1 MKTTKKIQIKVAE
14 MRTKIAEMRA
24 KVAEMR
30 AYIAEMRTMIAEALA
45 NTTGLLAKPVLR
57 AVVMVMAMAWAGV
70 PAGAVLKESNLNQT
84 ISVLRAEL
92 ENSRNQMRQQMARYY
107 ARVQEQHNQMVSTMQ
122 RSEQI
127 ALMLYSQREDYTFD
141 LTYACNEATE
151 QYRQFTRQRMP
162 YDKII
167 SRLNAEIIRYQNLIE
182 SLEALPPRY
191 QAASGGQQGGGVS
204 KSQLGANNSGPAA
217 KSGENINGGAA
228 NGPLTIGGDTVP
240 VLKDSIDSVIHFKMR
255 MAAQKSSKKN
265 AFVLS
270 PTVRKYRDACVEM
283 AQEMLGS
290 LQELKRG
297 LEDDHAHYTEIEKQL
312 KKVNDYAQHCYA
324 QIQNNIFRNA
334 GENYFS
340 MLARLGTSVNE
351 AKADTEDKY
360 RQETIKTKDGVS
372 IRVHSQWRGPG
383 VIFLAVFI
391 IFYLLIAAA
400 LSSAIM
406 RWLVPK
412 KLRTDEFRKKQV
424 CLTLV
429 AAVLIFAIVITVVRT
444 FMGHNNF
451 MLMASGLLIEF
462 AWLVGVILISL
473 LVRLTGDQIR
483 SGFSIYA
490 PVMLM
495 GFVVIVFRVIF
506 IPNNLVNLILPP
518 LLLLFTWWQW
528 VVIRRHNKNIPRMD
542 IFYTWVS
549 LIIMVAGTVAS
560 WAGYTLA
567 AVQLLIWW
575 IFQLTCIQTITC
587 LFDLLHIY
595 EARRLVQKVDGLIPA
610 EKKNGN
616 GHITSQGEIQHAID
630 KLNKNKGAYITQ
642 TWLFDF
648 VYMALVPVLGVMSVM
663 WSIFWAAD
671 VFNMTDSIAH
681 IFLIDFV
688 SIQGYLNLSI
698 QKIVLVVSL
707 WFVFRYI
714 SYLLK
719 ALYKKYRG
727 NGAISGAKPNITLA
741 NNIIAILVWG
751 SFIVMC
757 MVMLHIPSGAIS
769 IITAGLATGLGF
781 AMKDLLENFVYGI
794 SLMTGRIRVGDYIE
808 CDGIRGRVESITYQ
822 STQLATADGS
832 IIAFLNS
839 ALFTKNFK
847 NLTKSHNYELVKVP
861 VGVAYGSDLKAV
873 REMLIEAVSHLRTK
887 NKEGRDIISQKL
899 PMDVLVDEFGDNSVN
914 LFFTYWVLV
923 EEKATMTSRV
933 KETIYNT
940 LNQNHIEIPFPQRDV
955 HLIPAAGANINQP
968 IQPNRSD
975 QANQPN

>member
-1 MKTTKKIQIKVAE
+1 MRKIFRILTSRAEKSANRAATILNPATETKNSAKKLVRMALWAVMAVVTSVA
-14 MRTKIAEMRA
+14 T
-24 KVAEMR
+24 V
-30 AYIAEMRTMIAEALA
+30 ALA
-45 NTTGLLAKPVLR
+45 VWTS
-57 AVVMVMAMAWAGV
+57 V

-92 ENSRNQMRQQMARYY
+92 ESSRNQMRQQMARYY
-107 ARVQEQHNQMVSTMQ
+107 ERAQEQHNQMVATMQ

-141 LTYACNEATE
+141 LTYACNEATS

-167 SRLNAEIIRYQNLIE
+167 ARLDAEIIRYQNLIE
-182 SLEALPPRY
+182 ALASLPPRY
-191 QAASGGQQGGGVS
+191 QSGGSGKGD
-204 KSQLGANNSGPAA
+204 GAT
-217 KSGENINGGAA
+217 INGAQKLNAGGPGAHSGSA
-228 NGPLTIGGDTVP
+228 PIALAPGDTLP
-240 VLKDSIDSVIHFKMR
+240 VLTDSIDSVIQFKMR
-255 MAAQKSSKKN
+255 MAAQKSTRN
-265 AFVLS
+265 NPFVLS

-283 AQEMLGS
+283 AQEMLNS
-290 LQELKRG
+290 LKELKRG
-297 LEDDHAHYTEIEKQL
+297 LEDDHAHYSEIEKQL

-340 MLARLGTSVNE
+340 MLARLGASVNE

-412 KLRTDEFRKKQV
+412 KLRTEEFRKKQL

-429 AAVLIFAIVITVVRT
+429 AAIIIFAVVITVVRT
-444 FMGHNNF
+444 FMGHNYF
-451 MLMASGLLIEF
+451 MLMASSLLIEF
-462 AWLVGVILISL
+462 AWLVGVILVSL

-528 VVIRRHNKNIPRMD
+528 VVIRRHNSNIPRMD

-560 WAGYTLA
+560 WAGYTLL

-595 EARRLVQKVDGLIPA
+595 EARRLVQKVKGLVPA
-610 EKKNGN
+610 EKKDNAGK
-616 GHITSQGEIQHAID
+616 ITLQADIQHAID
-630 KLNKNKGAYITQ
+630 KLNKNKGEYIEQ

-663 WSIFWAAD
+663 WSIWWAAD
-671 VFNMTDSIAH
+671 VFNMTASIARVF
-681 IFLIDFV
+681 IVDFV
-688 SIQGYLNLSI
+688 SIRGYLNLSI

-714 SYLLK
+714 NYLLK

-727 NGAISGAKPNITLA
+727 NGAIAGAKPNITLA

-751 SFIVMC
+751 SFVVMC

-873 REMLIEAVSHLRTK
+873 REILIEAVSHLRAK

-923 EEKATMTSRV
+923 EEKAAMTSRV

-940 LNQNHIEIPFPQRDV
+940 LNENHIEIPFPQRDV
-955 HLIPAAGANINQP
+955 HLIPAP
-968 IQPNRSD
+968 VVPN
-975 QANQPN
+975 NK

>member
-1 MKTTKKIQIKVAE
+1 MRKTFGI
-14 MRTKIAEMRA
+14 
-24 KVAEMR
+24 
-30 AYIAEMRTMIAEALA
+30 LA
-45 NTTGLLAKPVLR
+45 NTALWAVM
-57 AVVMVMAMAWAGV
+57 AVVTSVAAVALAAWVSV

-107 ARVQEQHNQMVSTMQ
+107 DRAQEQHNQMVATMK

-141 LTYACNEATE
+141 LTYACNEATD

-167 SRLNAEIIRYQNLIE
+167 ARLDAEIIRYQNLIE
-182 SLEALPPRY
+182 ALESLPPRY
-191 QAASGGQQGGGVS
+191 QKTASVTTGDATAGSVETTKVG
-204 KSQLGANNSGPAA
+204 KA
-217 KSGENINGGAA
+217 GGASSSA
-228 NGPLTIGGDTVP
+228 PIALAPGDTLP
-240 VLKDSIDSVIHFKMR
+240 MLKDSIDSVIQFKMR
-255 MAAQKSSKKN
+255 MAAQKSAKKN
-265 AFVLS
+265 PFVLS

-297 LEDDHAHYTEIEKQL
+297 LEDDHSHYTEIEKQL

-324 QIQNNIFRNA
+324 QIQSNIFRNA

-340 MLARLGTSVNE
+340 MLARLGSTFDE

-360 RQETIKTKDGVS
+360 RQETINTKDGVS

-391 IFYLLIAAA
+391 IFYLVIAAA
-400 LSSAIM
+400 LSSAVM

-412 KLRTDEFRKKQV
+412 KLRTEEFRKKQL

-429 AAVLIFAIVITVVRT
+429 AAILIFAIVITGVRT
-444 FMGHNNF
+444 FMGHNYF

-528 VVIRRHNKNIPRMD
+528 VVIRRHNSNIPRMD

-560 WAGYTLA
+560 WAGYTLL

-595 EARRLVQKVDGLIPA
+595 EARRLVQKVKGLVPA
-610 EKKNGN
+610 DKKDNAGK
-616 GHITSQGEIQHAID
+616 ISSQADIQHAID
-630 KLNKNKGAYITQ
+630 KLNKNKGAYIEQ

-663 WSIFWAAD
+663 WSIWWAAD
-671 VFNMTDSIAH
+671 VFNMTASIARV
-681 IFLIDFV
+681 FQVDFV

-714 SYLLK
+714 NYLLK

-727 NGAISGAKPNITLA
+727 NGAIAGAKPNITLA

-751 SFIVMC
+751 SFVVMC

-847 NLTKSHNYELVKVP
+847 NLTKSHNYELVKVA

-923 EEKATMTSRV
+923 EEKASMTSRV

-940 LNQNHIEIPFPQRDV
+940 LNENHIEIPFPQRDV
-955 HLIPAAGANINQP
+955 HLIPAP
-968 IQPNRSD
+968 VVPN
-975 QANQPN
+975 NK

>member
-1 MKTTKKIQIKVAE
+1 
-14 MRTKIAEMRA
+14 MRNIF
-24 KVAEMR
+24 
-30 AYIAEMRTMIAEALA
+30 AYILTCV
-45 NTTGLLAKPVLR
+45 LLGVL
-57 AVVMVMAMAWAGV
+57 GV
-70 PAGAVLKESNLNQT
+70 LPAGAVLKERNLNQT

-92 ENSRNQMRQQMARYY
+92 ENSRNQMRSQMERYY
-107 ARVQEQHNQMVSTMQ
+107 ARVSQQHNQMVATMQ

-127 ALMLYSQREDYTFD
+127 ALMLYSQKEDYTFD

-182 SLEALPPRY
+182 TLEALPPRY
-191 QAASGGQQGGGVS
+191 QAVS
-204 KSQLGANNSGPAA
+204 DRGSTPSQAGLGAGVPSSVRGTTDSLAGP
-217 KSGENINGGAA
+217 K
-228 NGPLTIGGDTVP
+228 PP
-240 VLKDSIDSVIHFKMR
+240 VLKDSIDSVIQFKMR
-255 MAAQKSSKKN
+255 MAAQKNTRKN
-265 AFVLS
+265 AFLLS
-270 PTVRKYRDACVEM
+270 PTVRKYRDACVQM
-283 AQEMLGS
+283 AQEMLSS
-290 LQELKRG
+290 LQEMKRS
-297 LEDDHAHYTEIEKQL
+297 LEDDRDHYREIEKQL
-312 KKVNDYAQHCYA
+312 KKVNDYAQHCYQ

-334 GENYFS
+334 GENYFTLLS
-340 MLARLGTSVNE
+340 RLGTSVNE

-360 RQETIKTKDGVS
+360 RQESINTKDGIQ

-383 VIFLAVFI
+383 VIFLAIFI

-412 KLRTDEFRKKQV
+412 RFRTDEFRKKQM

-429 AAVLIFAIVITVVRT
+429 AAVLIFAVVITIVRT
-444 FMGHNNF
+444 FMGHNYF

-473 LVRLTGDQIR
+473 LVRLNGDQIR

-490 PVMLM
+490 PVMLV

-518 LLLLFTWWQW
+518 LMLLFTWWQW
-528 VVIRRHNKNIPRMD
+528 VVIRRHNRNIPRTD

-549 LIIMVAGTVAS
+549 LLIMVAGTLAS
-560 WAGYTLA
+560 WAGYTLL
-567 AVQLLIWW
+567 AVQMLIWW

-587 LFDLLHIY
+587 LFDLLRIY
-595 EARRLVQKVDGLIPA
+595 EARRLVQRVKGLIPA
-610 EKKNGN
+610 DKKKDGR
-616 GHITSQGEIQHAID
+616 TFSQTDIRRAID
-630 KLNKNKGAYITQ
+630 KLNKNKGAYINQ

-663 WSIFWAAD
+663 WSIWLSAD
-671 VFNMTDSIAH
+671 VFNMTESIVH
-681 IFLIDFV
+681 VFLVDFI
-688 SIQGYLNLSI
+688 SIRGYLNLSI

-714 SYLLK
+714 NYLLK
-719 ALYKKYRG
+719 ALYKKYRTKG
-727 NGAISGAKPNITLA
+727 SIAGAKPNITLA

-751 SFIVMC
+751 SFVVMC

-873 REMLIEAVSHLRTK
+873 KQMLVKAVSKLYSK
-887 NKEGRDIISQKL
+887 NKEGRDIISRKM

-923 EEKATMTSRV
+923 EEKVQMTSRV
-933 KETIYNT
+933 KEVIYDT
-940 LNQNHIEIPFPQRDV
+940 LNLNGVEIPFPQRDI
-955 HLIPAAGANINQP
+955 HIIPMAGTKDSNQ
-968 IQPNRSD
+968 
-975 QANQPN
+975 

>member
-1 MKTTKKIQIKVAE
+1 MRKTFGI
-14 MRTKIAEMRA
+14 
-24 KVAEMR
+24 
-30 AYIAEMRTMIAEALA
+30 LA
-45 NTTGLLAKPVLR
+45 NTALWA
-57 AVVMVMAMAWAGV
+57 VMVVVTSVAAVALAAWVSV

-107 ARVQEQHNQMVSTMQ
+107 DRAQEQHNQMVATMK

-141 LTYACNEATE
+141 LTYACNEATD

-167 SRLNAEIIRYQNLIE
+167 ARLDAEIIRYQNLIE
-182 SLEALPPRY
+182 ALESLPPRY
-191 QAASGGQQGGGVS
+191 QKTASVTTGDATAGSVEKTKIG
-204 KSQLGANNSGPAA
+204 KA
-217 KSGENINGGAA
+217 GGASSSA
-228 NGPLTIGGDTVP
+228 PIALAPGDTLP
-240 VLKDSIDSVIHFKMR
+240 MLKDSIDSVIQFKMR
-255 MAAQKSSKKN
+255 MAAQKSAKKN
-265 AFVLS
+265 PFVLS

-297 LEDDHAHYTEIEKQL
+297 LEDDHSHYTEIEKQL
-312 KKVNDYAQHCYA
+312 KKVNDYAQRCYA
-324 QIQNNIFRNA
+324 QIQSNIFRNA

-340 MLARLGTSVNE
+340 MLARLGSTFNE

-360 RQETIKTKDGVS
+360 RQETINTKDGVS

-391 IFYLLIAAA
+391 IFYLVIAAA
-400 LSSAIM
+400 LSSAVM

-412 KLRTDEFRKKQV
+412 KLRTEEFRKKQV

-429 AAVLIFAIVITVVRT
+429 AAILIFAIVITGVRT
-444 FMGHNNF
+444 FMGHNYF

-528 VVIRRHNKNIPRMD
+528 VVIRRHNSNIPRMD

-560 WAGYTLA
+560 WAGYTLM

-595 EARRLVQKVDGLIPA
+595 EARRLVQKVKGLVPA
-610 EKKNGN
+610 DKKDNAGK
-616 GHITSQGEIQHAID
+616 ISSQADIQHAID
-630 KLNKNKGAYITQ
+630 KLNKNKGAYIEQ

-663 WSIFWAAD
+663 WSIWWAAD
-671 VFNMTDSIAH
+671 VFNMTASIARV
-681 IFLIDFV
+681 FQVDFV

-714 SYLLK
+714 NYLLK

-727 NGAISGAKPNITLA
+727 NGAIAGAKPNITLA

-751 SFIVMC
+751 SFVVMC

-887 NKEGRDIISQKL
+887 NKEGRDIISPKL

-923 EEKATMTSRV
+923 EEKASMTSRV

-940 LNQNHIEIPFPQRDV
+940 LNANHIEIPFPQRDV
-955 HLIPAAGANINQP
+955 HLIPAP
-968 IQPNRSD
+968 VVPN
-975 QANQPN
+975 NK

>member
-1 MKTTKKIQIKVAE
+1 MRKTF
-14 MRTKIAEMRA
+14 R
-24 KVAEMR
+24 
-30 AYIAEMRTMIAEALA
+30 
-45 NTTGLLAKPVLR
+45 LLAKSVLWMVI
-57 AVVMVMAMAWAGV
+57 AVMAMARGSV
-70 PAGAVLKESNLNQT
+70 PANAVLKESNLNQT

-92 ENSRNQMRQQMARYY
+92 ENSRNQMRRQMARYY

-141 LTYACNEATE
+141 LTYACNEATD

-167 SRLNAEIIRYQNLIE
+167 ARLDAEIIRYQNLIE
-182 SLEALPPRY
+182 ALEALPPRY
-191 QAASGGQQGGGVS
+191 QRATAGLRPEALS
-204 KSQLGANNSGPAA
+204 KSGQSTAGLRPEALSGSGRSAAAGNMPSPLAMQGQGNPKSASQTKQSANA
-217 KSGENINGGAA
+217 IAA
-228 NGPLTIGGDTVP
+228 NAPIAIGGDTLP

-290 LQELKRG
+290 LEELKRG
-297 LEDDHAHYTEIEKQL
+297 MEDDHAHYSEIEKQL

-360 RQETIKTKDGVS
+360 RQETINTKDGVS

-412 KLRTDEFRKKQV
+412 KLRTDEFKKKQV

-473 LVRLTGDQIR
+473 LVRLTGNQIR

-595 EARRLVQKVDGLIPA
+595 EARRLVQRVDGLIPR

-616 GHITSQGEIQHAID
+616 GHITSQSEIQHAID

-847 NLTKSHNYELVKVP
+847 NLTKSHNYEMVKVP

-873 REMLIEAVSHLRTK
+873 REMLIEAVSHLRAK
-887 NKEGRDIISQKL
+887 NKEGRDIISRKL

-923 EEKATMTSRV
+923 EEKAAMTSRV

-955 HLIPAAGANINQP
+955 HLIPAAGAVSVDNDAKIK
-968 IQPNRSD
+968 
-975 QANQPN
+975 